1 MTRFERELSG
11 ELGAYWQ
18 TDAQRRIARAESDIV
33 NGIMILS
40 YDGVATWKSNG
51 RCIMEDMAEVVEHTV
66 FANMFDREATRIV
79 RDAQNEELFAEYRAK
94 RQNYKH
100 SEEELAEM
108 RNVFGRGATVVD
120 VITGNTITL

>member
-11 ELGAYWQ
+11 EFGAYWQ
-18 TDAQRRIARAESDIV
+18 KDAQKRIAKVEADIIS
-33 NGIMILS
+33 GDMILS
-40 YDGVATWKSNG
+40 YGVATWKSNG
-51 RCIMEDMAEVVEHTV
+51 RCIMDDMAEVVEHTV
-66 FANMFDREATRIV
+66 FANMFDREATRVV
-79 RDAQNEELFAEYRAK
+79 RDEQNEKLFAEYRAK

-108 RNVFGRGATVVD
+108 RSVFGKGAKVVD